1 MEQQNALIPPQ
12 LLKQAE
18 QIQHSL
24 SHPNP
29 QYSYNMPMLPV
40 YLGTIFPLHP
50 LNKILNDLESTKVL
64 NHI

>member
-1 MEQQNALIPPQ
+1 MESKALIPPE

-18 QIQHSL
+18 QIQHAL

-29 QYSYNMPMLPV
+29 QLSVNMPMLPV

-50 LNKILNDLESTKVL
+50 LNKVLKELNVVQVL
-64 NHI
+64 NYV